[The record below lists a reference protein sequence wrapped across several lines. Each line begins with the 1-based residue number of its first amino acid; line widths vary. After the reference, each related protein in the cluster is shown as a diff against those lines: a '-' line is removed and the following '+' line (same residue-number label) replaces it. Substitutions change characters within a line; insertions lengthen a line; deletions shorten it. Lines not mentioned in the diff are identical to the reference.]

1 MSQKPLGSPSGKA
14 LFYLTVTLIVI
25 SLTFMGSFARAVKK
39 ADDDQFWE
47 FTAMFSE
54 IYNEIQNKYVE
65 EVDSKKLFEGALQG
79 MFLTLDP
86 HSQYMDPDSYSQ
98 LEKDTE
104 GAFSGVG
111 LHITI
116 RDGVLTVIAPIP
128 GSPAAKAG
136 VRPWDRIIEIDGK
149 KTEGITIMDAV
160 KKLTGPAGTTVTIKV
175 YREGEPDFLTFTLVR
190 KNIKV
195 DSVYYK
201 MLDDKVGYARIAK
214 FSDATS
220 RDLRKAIEFFK
231 EKGAKGIVLDLRFN
245 AGGLLKEAI
254 DVSDLFLPKG
264 KVVVST
270 KGRMKNQNQEF
281 RSENDPLTDLPM
293 IVLVNKASASA
304 SEIVAGALKDHKR
317 AIVVGVKGSR
327 TYGKG
332 SVQTIEEIA
341 HSFEKDENG
350 NYRPAAIRLTTAKY
364 YTPSGVSI
372 DKIGVTP
379 DIAVELPKGHEADL
393 LRHGMYGDP
402 AMDEEEVT
410 TTPSKFSWKNSK
422 LQDEKS
428 TASETSKGEQ
438 AKPDQPDEEQ
448 DEPALEGSAVK
459 SKNEETTGGEPRK
472 IIPLDR
478 SLFPNA
484 EIEGEAK
491 KKDEK
496 KPKRNGEF
504 VDYQLEAARRLMR
517 AYLDEGKD
525 FFDPESGMPPKTNVT
540 VAKAD
545 EQTSRTET
553 DAK

>member
-1 MSQKPLGSPSGKA
+1 MSQKPVSPFSQRS
-14 LFYLTVTLIVI
+14 LFYLTIALIVV
-25 SLTFMGSFARAVKK
+25 SLTLMGSFARAVKK

-65 EVDSKKLFEGALQG
+65 EVEPKKLFEGALQG

-86 HSQYMDPDSYSQ
+86 HSQYMDPDNYNQ

-104 GAFSGVG
+104 GSFSGVG

-128 GSPAAKAG
+128 GSPAARAG

-149 KTEGITIMDAV
+149 KTEGITILDAV
-160 KKLTGPAGTTVTIKV
+160 KKLTGPEGTTVTIKV
-175 YREGEPDFLTFTLVR
+175 YREGESDFLTFTLVR
-190 KNIKV
+190 KNIKIE
-195 DSVYYK
+195 SVYYK
-201 MLDDKVGYARIAK
+201 MLDDKIGYVRVAK

-231 EKGAKGIVLDLRFN
+231 EKNAKGMILDLRFN

-254 DVSDLFLPKG
+254 EVSNLFLPKG
-264 KVVVST
+264 KVIVST

-281 RSENDPLTDLPM
+281 RAENDPVTDLPV

-317 AIVVGVKGSR
+317 AVVVGVKGSR

-332 SVQTIEEIA
+332 SVQTIEEIS

-379 DIAVELPKGHEADL
+379 DIAVELPKGHEADV
-393 LRHGMYGDP
+393 LRHGMLGDP
-402 AMDEEEVT
+402 PMEEEDVT
-410 TTPSKFSWKNSK
+410 TSPSKFRWGK
-422 LQDEKS
+422 DG
-428 TASETSKGEQ
+428 ETTNPKTS
-438 AKPDQPDEEQ
+438 AKPTGPTE
-448 DEPALEGSAVK
+448 DEPENDEPPLEGSAVK
-459 SKNEETTGGEPRK
+459 TKTDETTGGEPLK

-478 SLFPNA
+478 QLFPDA

-491 KKDEK
+491 KKEEK
-496 KPKRNGEF
+496 KPKKNGSF

-517 AYLDEGKD
+517 DYLDHGKD
-525 FFDPESGMPPKTNVT
+525 FFAPDSGLPPKSDTATTAT
-540 VAKAD
+540 VAAAA
-545 EQTSRTET
+545 R
-553 DAK
+553 

>member
-1 MSQKPLGSPSGKA
+1 MSDKPKRRFSEKHLYYA
-14 LFYLTVTLIVI
+14 TVALIVV
-25 SLTFMGSFARAVKK
+25 SLMLVGTFARAVKK

-54 IYNEIQNKYVE
+54 IYKEIQERYVE

-86 HSQYMDPDSYSQ
+86 HSQYLDPDNYSQ

-149 KTEGITIMDAV
+149 KTEGITIIEAV
-160 KKLTGPAGTTVTIKV
+160 KKLTGPSGTTVTIKV

-195 DSVYYK
+195 ESVYYK
-201 MLDDKVGYARIAK
+201 MLDDKIGYARVAK

-231 EKGAKGIVLDLRFN
+231 EKNAKGIILDLRFN

-254 DVSDLFLPKG
+254 DVSNLFLPKG
-264 KVVVST
+264 KVIVST

-281 RSENDPLTDLPM
+281 RAENDPVTDLPL
-293 IVLVNKASASA
+293 IVLINKGSASA
-304 SEIVAGALKDHKR
+304 SEIVAGAIKDHR
-317 AIVVGVKGSR
+317 RGVILGVKGSR
-327 TYGKG
+327 SYGKG
-332 SVQTIEEIA
+332 SVQTIEELA

-350 NYRPAAIRLTTAKY
+350 NYRPAAIRLTTARY

-372 DKIGVTP
+372 DKVGVTP
-379 DIAVELPKGHEADL
+379 DIAVELPKGHEGEL
-393 LRHGMYGDP
+393 LKHGLYGDP
-402 AMDEEEVT
+402 PMEEEEVT
-410 TTPSKFSWKNSK
+410 TTPSRFTWKSNPLETTAPAGSTPAPSDDELNNEGS
-422 LQDEKS
+422 LQ
-428 TASETSKGEQ
+428 
-438 AKPDQPDEEQ
+438 
-448 DEPALEGSAVK
+448 GSAVK
-459 SKNEETTGGEPRK
+459 SKDEQTTLPEPKK

-478 SLFPNA
+478 KLFPDA
-484 EIEGEAK
+484 EVEGEAK
-491 KKDEK
+491 KEEK
-496 KPKRNGEF
+496 KPKKNGQF
-504 VDYQLEAARRLMR
+504 VDYQLEVARRLL
-517 AYLDEGKD
+517 LDYIEKGKD
-525 FFDPESGMPPKTNVT
+525 FFAPDSGMPPA
-540 VAKAD
+540 VASGQDQA
-545 EQTSRTET
+545 TSQ
-553 DAK
+553 AVSLAQ

>member
-1 MSQKPLGSPSGKA
+1 MSQKPAPMPSTKA
-14 LFYLTVTLIVI
+14 LFYLTILLIVT
-25 SLTFMGSFARAVKK
+25 SLTLMGSFASAVKK

-54 IYNEIQNKYVE
+54 IYNEVQNKYVE

-136 VRPWDRIIEIDGK
+136 VRPWDRIVEIDGK
-149 KTEGITIMDAV
+149 KTEGITILEAV

-190 KNIKV
+190 KNIKIE
-195 DSVYYK
+195 SVYYK
-201 MLDDKVGYARIAK
+201 MLDDKIGYVRVAK

-231 EKGAKGIVLDLRFN
+231 EKNAKGMILDLRFN
-245 AGGLLKEAI
+245 AGGLLKEAVE
-254 DVSDLFLPKG
+254 VSNLFLPKG
-264 KVVVST
+264 KLIVST

-281 RSENDPLTDLPM
+281 RAENDPVTDMPM

-304 SEIVAGALKDHKR
+304 SEIVAGALKDHHR
-317 AIVVGVKGSR
+317 AVIVGVKGSR

-332 SVQTIEEIA
+332 SVQTIEEIS

-402 AMDEEEVT
+402 PMDEEEVT
-410 TTPSKFSWKNSK
+410 TTPSKFTWKSSNLK
-422 LQDEKS
+422 DEKS
-428 TASETSKGEQ
+428 SPTVSSKSEPSPDKGES
-438 AKPDQPDEEQ
+438 DDEMEA
-448 DEPALEGSAVK
+448 PLEGSAVK
-459 SKNEETTGGEPRK
+459 SKTEETTASEPKK

-478 SLFPNA
+478 TLFPDA
-484 EIEGEAK
+484 EVEGEAK
-491 KKDEK
+491 KKEEK
-496 KPKRNGEF
+496 KSSRNGQF

-525 FFDPESGMPPKTNVT
+525 FFAPDSGMPPQ
-540 VAKAD
+540 VAMAAQKQD
-545 EQTSRTET
+545 EATS
-553 DAK
+553 APK

>member
-1 MSQKPLGSPSGKA
+1 MSQKPAGQQTPKA
-14 LFYLTVTLIVI
+14 LFYLTIALVVT
-25 SLTFMGSFARAVKK
+25 SLTLMGSFARAVKK

-86 HSQYMDPDSYSQ
+86 HSQYMDPDNYSQ

-136 VRPWDRIIEIDGK
+136 VRPWDRIVEIDGK
-149 KTEGITIMDAV
+149 KTEGITIIDAV

-190 KNIKV
+190 KNIKIE
-195 DSVYYK
+195 SVYYK
-201 MLDDKVGYARIAK
+201 MLDDKVGYVRLAK

-231 EKGAKGIVLDLRFN
+231 EKNAKGMILDLRFN

-264 KVVVST
+264 KVIVST

-281 RSENDPLTDLPM
+281 RSENDPITDLPM

-304 SEIVAGALKDHKR
+304 SEIVAGALKDHRR
-317 AIVVGVKGSR
+317 AMVVGVKGAR

-332 SVQTIEEIA
+332 SVQTIEEIS

-372 DKIGVTP
+372 DKIGITP

-393 LRHGMYGDP
+393 LRHGMFGDP
-402 AMDEEEVT
+402 PMDEEEVT
-410 TTPSKFSWKNSK
+410 TTPSKFTWKNSK
-422 LQDEKS
+422 LDDEKS
-428 TASETSKGEQ
+428 SPTETKKSESEPTK
-438 AKPDQPDEEQ
+438 EEEEGL
-448 DEPALEGSAVK
+448 DPPLEGSAVK
-459 SKNEETTGGEPRK
+459 SKSEETTTSEPRK
-472 IIPLDR
+472 IIPIDR
-478 SLFPNA
+478 TLFPT
-484 EIEGEAK
+484 EEVEGEAK

-525 FFDPESGMPPKTNVT
+525 FFDPQSGMPPQ
-540 VAKAD
+540 VASAPKS
-545 EQTSRTET
+545 EET
-553 DAK
+553 PTAAK

>member
-1 MSQKPLGSPSGKA
+1 MSQKQGGHPSKRT
-14 LFYLTVTLIVI
+14 LFYVAVAFVVS
-25 SLTFMGSFARAVKK
+25 SLMLVGSFARAVKK

-136 VRPWDRIIEIDGK
+136 VRPWDRIVEIDGK
-149 KTEGITIMDAV
+149 KTEGITIMEAV

-195 DSVYYK
+195 ESVHYK
-201 MLDDKVGYARIAK
+201 MLDDKIGYARVAK

-231 EKGAKGIVLDLRFN
+231 ENNAKAIILDLRFN

-254 DVSDLFLPKG
+254 DVSNLFLPKG
-264 KVVVST
+264 KVIVST
-270 KGRMKNQNQEF
+270 KGRMKNQNQEL
-281 RSENDPLTDLPM
+281 RASNDPVTDLPM
-293 IVLVNKASASA
+293 AVLVNRASASA
-304 SEIVAGALKDHKR
+304 SEIVAGALKDHNR
-317 AIVVGVKGSR
+317 AVVIGVKGSR

-332 SVQTIEEIA
+332 SVQTIEEIS

-364 YTPSGVSI
+364 YTPSGTSI

-379 DIAVELPKGHEADL
+379 DIAVELPKGHEADV
-393 LRHGMYGDP
+393 LRHGLYGDP
-402 AMDEEEVT
+402 PMDEEEVT

-422 LQDEKS
+422 LSDGES
-428 TASETSKGEQ
+428 TGPES
-438 AKPDQPDEEQ
+438 AKPTPPANEDDEGMET
-448 DEPALEGSAVK
+448 LEGSAVK
-459 SKNEETTGGEPRK
+459 KKEEETSVSEPRK

-478 SLFPNA
+478 TLFPGA
-484 EIEGEAK
+484 EVEGEAK
-491 KKDEK
+491 KEEK

-504 VDYQLEAARRLMR
+504 VDYQLEAARRLM
-517 AYLDEGKD
+517 LDFLDHVKD
-525 FFDPESGMPPKTNVT
+525 FFAPDSSMPPQTQSNSKETTNPAT
-540 VAKAD
+540 
-545 EQTSRTET
+545 T
-553 DAK
+553 

>member
-1 MSQKPLGSPSGKA
+1 MSDKPKRRFSEKHLYYA
-14 LFYLTVTLIVI
+14 TVALIVV
-25 SLTFMGSFARAVKK
+25 SLMLVGTFARAVKK

-54 IYNEIQNKYVE
+54 IYKEIQERYVE

-86 HSQYMDPDSYSQ
+86 HSQYLDPDNYSQ

-149 KTEGITIMDAV
+149 KTEGITIIEAV
-160 KKLTGPAGTTVTIKV
+160 KKLTGPSGTTVTIKV

-195 DSVYYK
+195 ESVYYK
-201 MLDDKVGYARIAK
+201 MLDDKIGYARVAK

-231 EKGAKGIVLDLRFN
+231 EKNAKGIILDLRFN

-254 DVSDLFLPKG
+254 DVSNLFLPKG
-264 KVVVST
+264 KVIVST

-281 RSENDPLTDLPM
+281 RAENDPVTDLPL
-293 IVLVNKASASA
+293 IVLINKGSASA
-304 SEIVAGALKDHKR
+304 SEIVAGAIKDHR
-317 AIVVGVKGSR
+317 RGVILGVKGSR
-327 TYGKG
+327 SYGKG
-332 SVQTIEEIA
+332 SVQTIEELA

-350 NYRPAAIRLTTAKY
+350 NYRPAAIRLTTARY

-372 DKIGVTP
+372 DKVGVTP
-379 DIAVELPKGHEADL
+379 DIAVELPKGHEGEL
-393 LRHGMYGDP
+393 LKHGLYGDP
-402 AMDEEEVT
+402 PMEEEEVT
-410 TTPSKFSWKNSK
+410 TTPSRFTWKSNPLETTAPAGSTPAPSDDELNNEGS
-422 LQDEKS
+422 LQ
-428 TASETSKGEQ
+428 
-438 AKPDQPDEEQ
+438 
-448 DEPALEGSAVK
+448 GSAVK
-459 SKNEETTGGEPRK
+459 SKDEQTTLPEPKK

-478 SLFPNA
+478 KLFPDA
-484 EIEGEAK
+484 EVEGEAK
-491 KKDEK
+491 KEEK
-496 KPKRNGEF
+496 KPKKNGQF
-504 VDYQLEAARRLMR
+504 VDYQLEVARRLL
-517 AYLDEGKD
+517 LDYIEKGKD
-525 FFDPESGMPPKTNVT
+525 FFAPDSGMPPA
-540 VAKAD
+540 VASGQDQATT
-545 EQTSRTET
+545 QAVSL
-553 DAK
+553 AQ

>member
-1 MSQKPLGSPSGKA
+1 MSQKPAPKPSTKA
-14 LFYLTVTLIVI
+14 LFYLTILLIVT
-25 SLTFMGSFARAVKK
+25 SLTLMGSFASAVKK

-136 VRPWDRIIEIDGK
+136 VRPWDRIVEIDGK
-149 KTEGITIMDAV
+149 KTEGITILEAV

-190 KNIKV
+190 KNIKI

-201 MLDDKVGYARIAK
+201 MLDDKIGYARVAK

-231 EKGAKGIVLDLRFN
+231 EKNAKGMILDLRFN
-245 AGGLLKEAI
+245 AGGLLKEAVE
-254 DVSDLFLPKG
+254 VSNLFLPKG
-264 KVVVST
+264 KLIVST

-281 RSENDPLTDLPM
+281 RAENDPVTDMPM

-304 SEIVAGALKDHKR
+304 SEIVAGALKDHHR
-317 AIVVGVKGSR
+317 AVIVGVKGSR

-332 SVQTIEEIA
+332 SVQTIEEIS

-402 AMDEEEVT
+402 PMDEEEVT
-410 TTPSKFSWKNSK
+410 TTPSKFTWKSSNLKDDKSSPTVSSK
-422 LQDEKS
+422 
-428 TASETSKGEQ
+428 SETSPDKGES
-438 AKPDQPDEEQ
+438 DDEMEA
-448 DEPALEGSAVK
+448 PLEGSAVK
-459 SKNEETTGGEPRK
+459 SKTEETTASEPKK

-478 SLFPNA
+478 TLFPDA
-484 EIEGEAK
+484 EVEGEAK
-491 KKDEK
+491 KKEEK
-496 KPKRNGEF
+496 KSSRNGQF

-525 FFDPESGMPPKTNVT
+525 FFAPDSGMPPQ
-540 VAKAD
+540 VAMAAQKQD
-545 EQTSRTET
+545 EATS
-553 DAK
+553 APK

>member
-1 MSQKPLGSPSGKA
+1 MSQKPATKPSTKA
-14 LFYLTVTLIVI
+14 LFYLTILLIVT
-25 SLTFMGSFARAVKK
+25 SLTLMGSFASAVKK

-136 VRPWDRIIEIDGK
+136 VRPWDRIVEIDGK
-149 KTEGITIMDAV
+149 KTEGITILEAV

-190 KNIKV
+190 KNIKIE
-195 DSVYYK
+195 SVYYK
-201 MLDDKVGYARIAK
+201 MLDDKIGYVRVAK

-231 EKGAKGIVLDLRFN
+231 EKNAKGMILDLRFN
-245 AGGLLKEAI
+245 AGGLLKEAVE
-254 DVSDLFLPKG
+254 VSNLFLPKG
-264 KVVVST
+264 KLIVST

-281 RSENDPLTDLPM
+281 RAENDPVTDMPM

-304 SEIVAGALKDHKR
+304 SEIVAGALKDHHR
-317 AIVVGVKGSR
+317 AVIVGVKGSR

-332 SVQTIEEIA
+332 SVQTIEEIS

-402 AMDEEEVT
+402 PMDEEEVT
-410 TTPSKFSWKNSK
+410 TTPSKFTWKSSNLK
-422 LQDEKS
+422 DEKS
-428 TASETSKGEQ
+428 SPTVSSKSEPSPDKGEN
-438 AKPDQPDEEQ
+438 DDEMET
-448 DEPALEGSAVK
+448 PLEGSAVK
-459 SKNEETTGGEPRK
+459 SKNEETTASEPKK

-478 SLFPNA
+478 TLFPDA
-484 EIEGEAK
+484 EVEGEAK
-491 KKDEK
+491 KKEEK
-496 KPKRNGEF
+496 KSSRNGQF

-525 FFDPESGMPPKTNVT
+525 FFAPDSGMPPQ
-540 VAKAD
+540 VAMAAQKQD
-545 EQTSRTET
+545 EATS
-553 DAK
+553 APK

>member
-1 MSQKPLGSPSGKA
+1 MSHKPAGQPTPKA
-14 LFYLTVTLIVI
+14 LFYLTIALIVT
-25 SLTFMGSFARAVKK
+25 SLGLMGSFARTVKK

-65 EVDSKKLFEGALQG
+65 DVDSKKLFEGALQG

-136 VRPWDRIIEIDGK
+136 VRPWDRIVEIDGK
-149 KTEGITIMDAV
+149 KTEGITIIDAV

-190 KNIKV
+190 KNIKIE
-195 DSVYYK
+195 SVYYK
-201 MLDDKVGYARIAK
+201 MLDDKVGYVRLAK

-220 RDLRKAIEFFK
+220 RDLRKAIEYFK
-231 EKGAKGIVLDLRFN
+231 EKNAKGMILDLRFN

-264 KVVVST
+264 KVIVST
-270 KGRMKNQNQEF
+270 KGRIEKQNQEF
-281 RSENDPLTDLPM
+281 RSENDPITDLPM

-304 SEIVAGALKDHKR
+304 SEIVAGALKDHRR
-317 AIVVGVKGSR
+317 AVVVGVKGAR

-332 SVQTIEEIA
+332 SVQTIEEIS

-372 DKIGVTP
+372 DKVGVTP
-379 DIAVELPKGHEADL
+379 DVAVELPKGHEADL
-393 LRHGMYGDP
+393 LRHGMFGDP
-402 AMDEEEVT
+402 PMDEEEVT
-410 TTPSKFSWKNSK
+410 TTPSKFTWKNSK
-422 LQDEKS
+422 LNDEKS
-428 TASETSKGEQ
+428 SPTETKKSESEPSKEDDDGL
-438 AKPDQPDEEQ
+438 
-448 DEPALEGSAVK
+448 EPPLEGSAVK
-459 SKNEETTGGEPRK
+459 SKNEETTTSEPKK

-478 SLFPNA
+478 TLFPNE

-525 FFDPESGMPPKTNVT
+525 FFDPQSGMPPQ
-540 VAKAD
+540 VAAATKSEDTPA
-545 EQTSRTET
+545 ES
-553 DAK
+553 K

>member
-1 MSQKPLGSPSGKA
+1 MSQKPATKPSTKA
-14 LFYLTVTLIVI
+14 LFYLTILLIVT
-25 SLTFMGSFARAVKK
+25 SLTLMGSFASAVKK

-136 VRPWDRIIEIDGK
+136 VRPWDRIVEIDGK
-149 KTEGITIMDAV
+149 KTEGITILEAV

-190 KNIKV
+190 KNIKIE
-195 DSVYYK
+195 SVYYK
-201 MLDDKVGYARIAK
+201 MLDDKIGYVRVAK

-231 EKGAKGIVLDLRFN
+231 EKNAKGMILDLRFN
-245 AGGLLKEAI
+245 AGGLLKEAVE
-254 DVSDLFLPKG
+254 VSNLFLPKG
-264 KVVVST
+264 KLIVST

-281 RSENDPLTDLPM
+281 RAENDPVTDMPM

-304 SEIVAGALKDHKR
+304 SEIVAGALKDHHR
-317 AIVVGVKGSR
+317 AVIVGVKGSR

-332 SVQTIEEIA
+332 SVQTIEEIS

-402 AMDEEEVT
+402 PMDEEEVT
-410 TTPSKFSWKNSK
+410 TTPSKFTWKSSNLK
-422 LQDEKS
+422 DEKS
-428 TASETSKGEQ
+428 SPTVSSKSEPSPDKGEN
-438 AKPDQPDEEQ
+438 DDEMEA
-448 DEPALEGSAVK
+448 PLEGSAVK
-459 SKNEETTGGEPRK
+459 SKTEETTASEPKK

-478 SLFPNA
+478 TLFPDA
-484 EIEGEAK
+484 EVEGEAK
-491 KKDEK
+491 KKEEK
-496 KPKRNGEF
+496 KSSRNGQF

-525 FFDPESGMPPKTNVT
+525 FFAPDSGMPPQ
-540 VAKAD
+540 VAMASQKQD
-545 EQTSRTET
+545 EATS
-553 DAK
+553 APK

>member
-1 MSQKPLGSPSGKA
+1 M
-14 LFYLTVTLIVI
+14 IVV
-25 SLTFMGSFARAVKK
+25 SLMLMGSFARAVKK

-54 IYNEIQNKYVE
+54 IYNEVQNKYVE

-136 VRPWDRIIEIDGK
+136 VRPWDRIVEIDGK
-149 KTEGITIMDAV
+149 KTEGISIMDAV
-160 KKLTGPAGTTVTIKV
+160 KKLTGPEGTTVTIKV
-175 YREGEPDFLTFTLVR
+175 YREGESDFLTFTLVR

-214 FSDATS
+214 FSDSTS

-231 EKGAKGIVLDLRFN
+231 EKNAKGIILDLRFN

-254 DVSDLFLPKG
+254 EVSNLFLPKG
-264 KVVVST
+264 KIIVST

-281 RSENDPLTDLPM
+281 RAENDPVTDLPM
-293 IVLVNKASASA
+293 IVLVNRSSASA

-317 AIVVGVKGSR
+317 AIIMGPKGTR

-332 SVQTIEEIA
+332 SVQTIEEIS

-364 YTPSGVSI
+364 YTPSGISI

-379 DIAVELPKGHEADL
+379 DVAVELPKGHEVDL
-393 LRHGMYGDP
+393 LRHGLYGDP
-402 AMDEEEVT
+402 SMDEEEMT
-410 TTPSKFSWKNSK
+410 TTPSKFSWKNTKVEDSK
-422 LQDEKS
+422 SSQ
-428 TASETSKGEQ
+428 AQ
-438 AKPDQPDEEQ
+438 AAKPATPSDEENDDDQ
-448 DEPALEGSAVK
+448 ATLEGSAVK
-459 SKNEETTGGEPRK
+459 SKTEETSAPEPAK
-472 IIPLDR
+472 IVPLDR
-478 SLFPNA
+478 TLFPDA
-484 EIEGEAK
+484 EIEGETK
-491 KKDEK
+491 KKEEK
-496 KPKRNGEF
+496 KPKANGEF

-517 AYLDEGKD
+517 DFIDRGKD
-525 FFDPESGMPPKTNVT
+525 FFAPDSGMPPQETTATATAVN
-540 VAKAD
+540 KAP
-545 EQTSRTET
+545 
-553 DAK
+553 ANK

>member
-1 MSQKPLGSPSGKA
+1 MSDKPKHRSSERHLYYA
-14 LFYLTVTLIVI
+14 TIALIVF
-25 SLTFMGSFARAVKK
+25 SLMLVGTFARAVKK

-54 IYNEIQNKYVE
+54 IYKEIQERYVE

-86 HSQYMDPDSYSQ
+86 HSQYLDPDSYSQ

-149 KTEGITIMDAV
+149 KTEGITIIEAV
-160 KKLTGPAGTTVTIKV
+160 KKLTGPSGTTVTIKV

-195 DSVYYK
+195 ESVYYK
-201 MLDDKVGYARIAK
+201 MLDDKIGYARVAK

-220 RDLRKAIEFFK
+220 RDLRKAIEFFR
-231 EKGAKGIVLDLRFN
+231 EKNAKGIILDLRFN

-254 DVSDLFLPKG
+254 DVSNLFLPKG
-264 KVVVST
+264 KVIVST

-281 RSENDPLTDLPM
+281 RAENDPVTDLPL
-293 IVLVNKASASA
+293 IVLINKGSASA
-304 SEIVAGALKDHKR
+304 SEIVAGAIKDHHR
-317 AIVVGVKGSR
+317 GVILGVKGSR
-327 TYGKG
+327 SYGKG
-332 SVQTIEEIA
+332 SVQTIEELA

-350 NYRPAAIRLTTAKY
+350 NYRPAAIRLTTARY
-364 YTPSGVSI
+364 YTPSGISI
-372 DKIGVTP
+372 DKVGVTP
-379 DIAVELPKGHEADL
+379 DIAVELPKGHEGEL
-393 LRHGMYGDP
+393 LKHGLYGDP
-402 AMDEEEVT
+402 PMEEEEVT
-410 TTPSKFSWKNSK
+410 TTPSRFSWKSNPLETTAPASSTPAPSDDELNSEGS
-422 LQDEKS
+422 LQ
-428 TASETSKGEQ
+428 
-438 AKPDQPDEEQ
+438 
-448 DEPALEGSAVK
+448 GSAVK
-459 SKNEETTGGEPRK
+459 SKDEPTTLPEPKK

-478 SLFPNA
+478 KLFPDA

-491 KKDEK
+491 KEEK
-496 KPKRNGEF
+496 KPKKNGQF
-504 VDYQLEAARRLMR
+504 VD
-517 AYLDEGKD
+517 
-525 FFDPESGMPPKTNVT
+525 
-540 VAKAD
+540 
-545 EQTSRTET
+545 
-553 DAK
+553 

>member
-1 MSQKPLGSPSGKA
+1 MSHKPAGQPTPKA
-14 LFYLTVTLIVI
+14 LFYLTIALIVT
-25 SLTFMGSFARAVKK
+25 SLGLMGSFARAVKK

-65 EVDSKKLFEGALQG
+65 DVDSKKLFEGALQG

-136 VRPWDRIIEIDGK
+136 VRPWDRIVEIDGK
-149 KTEGITIMDAV
+149 KTEGITIIDAV

-190 KNIKV
+190 KNIKIE
-195 DSVYYK
+195 SVYYK
-201 MLDDKVGYARIAK
+201 MLDDKVGYVRLAK

-220 RDLRKAIEFFK
+220 RDLRKAIEYFK
-231 EKGAKGIVLDLRFN
+231 EKNAKGMILDLRFN

-264 KVVVST
+264 KVIVST
-270 KGRMKNQNQEF
+270 KGRIEKQNQEF
-281 RSENDPLTDLPM
+281 RSENDPITDLPM

-304 SEIVAGALKDHKR
+304 SEIVAGALKDHRR
-317 AIVVGVKGSR
+317 AVVVGVKGTR

-332 SVQTIEEIA
+332 SVQTIEEIS

-372 DKIGVTP
+372 DKVGVTP

-393 LRHGMYGDP
+393 LRHGMFGDP
-402 AMDEEEVT
+402 PMDEEEVT
-410 TTPSKFSWKNSK
+410 TTPSKFTWKNSK
-422 LQDEKS
+422 LNDEKS
-428 TASETSKGEQ
+428 SPTETKKSESEPSKE
-438 AKPDQPDEEQ
+438 DDEGL
-448 DEPALEGSAVK
+448 EPPLEGSAVK
-459 SKNEETTGGEPRK
+459 SKSEETTASEPKK

-478 SLFPNA
+478 TLFPDE

-496 KPKRNGEF
+496 KAKRNGEF

-525 FFDPESGMPPKTNVT
+525 FFDPQSGMPPQ
-540 VAKAD
+540 VAAASKS
-545 EQTSRTET
+545 EET
-553 DAK
+553 PAESK